1 MDAIW
6 KALEHVNYSGIP
18 IGKIVGTLLVLLVM
32 KLSRK
37 YIINGLIRNI
47 QRFTRKSKA
56 TLDNEILEII
66 KPSLRWIIL
75 IGGIWAIELI
85 WIDELGVRL
94 SGILDH
100 LLNYLLIF
108 IIGYVAYR
116 GSALLGQLAANLVL
130 HTETDLDHLLK
141 PLMPKIFQTVAI
153 MILAIKVSEVFMG
166 QSAGALV
173 GLLGG
178 AGITIGLL
186 FKDIVYD
193 WFCTIVVYSDGLYRE
208 GDWLQVT
215 GIDGWVEVTQIGFR
229 TTTLHV
235 IKWGSLLKIPNS
247 RMISGVVHNWSQYNG
262 QEQKCG
268 INLYLTIDHLSSVQ
282 MTKICS
288 ELKIIPS
295 TLEGVHPFCNI
306 RFSKM
311 EQNARTIQITAFAK
325 DRANYFDA
333 ETQLNIAILQL
344 LERENIDFLSVHL
357 NMELDKYKVMEP
369 IEQ

>member
-6 KALEHVNYSGIP
+6 NALGHVNYSGIP
-18 IGKIVGTLLVLLVM
+18 ISKIVATLLVLLLM
-32 KLSRK
+32 KFARK
-37 YIINGLIRNI
+37 YIVKGIIRNI
-47 QRFTRKSKA
+47 ERFVRKTKT
-56 TLDNEILEII
+56 TLDNEILEIV

-75 IGGIWAIELI
+75 IGGAWAIEFI

-94 SGILDH
+94 IGILDK

-108 IIGYVAYR
+108 IVGYVVYR
-116 GSALLGQLAANLVL
+116 GSALLGQLVANVVL
-130 HTETDLDHLLK
+130 HTETELDRLLK

-153 MILAIKVSEVFMG
+153 VLLAIKVSEVFMG

-178 AGITIGLL
+178 AGITLGLL

-215 GIDGWVEVTQIGFR
+215 GIDGWVEVNQIGFR

-247 RMISGVVHNWSQYNG
+247 RMISGIVNNWSQHHG

-282 MTKICS
+282 MTKLCS
-288 ELKIIPS
+288 ELKLIPS
-295 TLEGVHPFCNI
+295 TLDEVHSFCNV
-306 RFSKM
+306 RFSKI
-311 EQNARTIQITAFAK
+311 EQNGRTIQITAFAK
-325 DRANYFDA
+325 DRGSYFNA

-344 LERENIDFLSVHL
+344 LERENIDFLSVNL
-357 NMELDKYKVMEP
+357 SMELDKYKVMEP
-369 IEQ
+369 IDR